1 MRSGR
6 LLRGAFAHSLFLV
19 LLFGGL
25 TLAGVSVSA
34 SQARTSSVLPTNV
47 SGDIVLSL
55 AEADLLRL
63 PGLRRVVVGDGSMLS
78 AQPLDDGSVLL
89 IGKKPGQTSILI
101 WAEGLAGVRKTVIIQ
116 SQEADR
122 LAREVRTALGRA
134 DTRVSVNTVG
144 EQLVLSGQADSP
156 EQAERLKSLV
166 ERNTKLVNLTQ
177 AEGNEQMIAME
188 VRFLEVK
195 KNALE
200 NLGIQWQTRMA
211 GPMVGLVGDFKTN
224 NTFRSTSDGLLNQG
238 APNISGNF
246 PGTESAARSSKVSP
260 FALYFGMQSTLT
272 SVLQFMEQ
280 QGDAVVLA
288 EPILSTRSGGT
299 AKFLAGGEI
308 PLPVTS
314 SLGASS
320 VQFKPYGIRFEIQP
334 RVLDN
339 GVIRATVTTELSTV
353 DPAIR
358 VGELPGFLS
367 RMTETQVNLREG
379 QTLVMSGLISE
390 ESSRVTDKVSG
401 LGDIPILGAL
411 FRSKDFRDKRSE
423 MVVMVTPRFIRPD
436 DAFHRARQA
445 WSQEQ
450 IDAHRAASTASKQ
463 SAKDAEP
470 AAAQSPKAD
479 EGVTP

>member
-1 MRSGR
+1 MKRHYVR
-6 LLRGAFAHSLFLV
+6 RV
-19 LLFGGL
+19 
-25 TLAGVSVSA
+25 
-34 SQARTSSVLPTNV
+34 RTSVFLLACAQAIAVTGPSWAANYSSPPGTVVPPTPPAADNTVTLP
-47 SGDIVLSL
+47 L
-55 AEADLLRL
+55 AEAEIFRL
-63 PGLRRVVVGDGSMLS
+63 PGLRRIVVGDGSMLS
-78 AQPLDDGSVLL
+78 ARPLEDGSVLL
-89 IGKKPGQTSILI
+89 IGKKPGQTSILV
-101 WAEGLAGVRKTVIIQ
+101 WADGYEGVRRPVVIR
-116 SQEADR
+116 SAEAQR
-122 LAREVRTALGRA
+122 LAQEVRAALGQSARTV
-134 DTRVSVNTVG
+134 DVNPVG
-144 EQLVLSGQADSP
+144 DQLVLSGKAASP
-156 EQAERLKSLV
+156 EQAERLKSLA
-166 ERNTKLVNLTQ
+166 ERNAKLVNLTHAQ
-177 AEGNEQMIAME
+177 GTEQMIAME

-200 NLGIQWQTRMA
+200 NLGVQWQTRMA

-224 NTFRSTSDGLLNQG
+224 AQFRSTSDGLLNQG
-238 APNISGNF
+238 APNISANF
-246 PGTESAARSSKVSP
+246 PGTEAAAWSPKVSP
-260 FALYFGMQSTLT
+260 FALYFGLQSTLT
-272 SVLQFMEQ
+272 SVIQFMEQ

-334 RVLDN
+334 RVLEN
-339 GVIRATVTTELSTV
+339 GVISATVTTELSTV

-390 ESSRVTDKVSG
+390 ETSRVTDKVSG

-423 MVVMVTPRFIRPD
+423 MVVMVTPRFISPD
-436 DAFHRARQA
+436 DAFHRERQTWSEDQVKAVRTPPSAPAR
-445 WSQEQ
+445 
-450 IDAHRAASTASKQ
+450 ST
-463 SAKDAEP
+463 DT
-470 AAAQSPKAD
+470 
-479 EGVTP
+479 EGTTP

>member
-6 LLRGAFAHSLFLV
+6 LLRGAFAHSLLLV
-19 LLFGGL
+19 FLFGGL
-25 TLAGVSVSA
+25 TVAGASVSA
-34 SQARTSSVLPTNV
+34 SQGLTPYTPLTNV
-47 SGDIVLSL
+47 SGDIVLTL

-101 WAEGLAGVRKTVIIQ
+101 WAEGLTGVRKTVVIQ
-116 SQEADR
+116 SPEADR

-134 DTRVSVNTVG
+134 DTRVSVNPVG

-166 ERNTKLVNLTQ
+166 ERNAKLVNLTQ

-246 PGTESAARSSKVSP
+246 PGTESAAWSPKVSP

-272 SVLQFMEQ
+272 SVIQFMEQ

-401 LGDIPILGAL
+401 LGDIPVLGAL

-463 SAKDAEP
+463 STKDAKQS
-470 AAAQSPKAD
+470 AVQSPKTG

>member
-1 MRSGR
+1 MRNR
-6 LLRGAFAHSLFLV
+6 TAHALTVVLATAAVLPVLAFAAGHSWAKSPSPLKNTESAVSRSDMPSAVV
-19 LLFGGL
+19 L
-25 TLAGVSVSA
+25 
-34 SQARTSSVLPTNV
+34 
-47 SGDIVLSL
+47 DL
-55 AEADLLRL
+55 AEPEVLRL
-63 PGLRRVVVGDGSMLS
+63 AGLRRVVVGDGSMLS
-78 AQPLDDGSVLL
+78 ARPLEDGSVLL

-101 WAEGLAGVRKTVIIQ
+101 WAEGLEGVRKTVVIQ
-116 SQEADR
+116 SAEAQR
-122 LAREVRTALGRA
+122 LAEQVRAALGQSARTL
-134 DTRVSVNTVG
+134 DVNPVG
-144 EQLVLSGQADSP
+144 DQLVLSGRAASP
-156 EQAERLKSLV
+156 EQAERLKSLS
-166 ERNTKLVNLTQ
+166 ERNAKLVNLTHAQ
-177 AEGNEQMIAME
+177 GTEQMIAME

-200 NLGIQWQTRMA
+200 NLGVQWQTRMA

-224 NTFRSTSDGLLNQG
+224 SQFRPTSDGLLNQG
-238 APNISGNF
+238 VPNIAANF
-246 PGTESAARSSKVSP
+246 PGTEAAAWSPKVSP
-260 FALYFGMQSTLT
+260 FALYFGLQSTLA
-272 SVLQFMEQ
+272 SVIAFMEQ

-334 RVLDN
+334 RVLEN
-339 GVIRATVTTELSTV
+339 GVISATVTTELSTV

-390 ESSRVTDKVSG
+390 ETSRVTDKVSG
-401 LGDIPILGAL
+401 LGNIPILGAL

-423 MVVMVTPRFIRPD
+423 MVVMVTPRFISPD
-436 DAFHRARQA
+436 DAFHRERKGWSDDQIRAVRSETPASPANTRQEG
-445 WSQEQ
+445 S
-450 IDAHRAASTASKQ
+450 
-463 SAKDAEP
+463 
-470 AAAQSPKAD
+470 SP
-479 EGVTP
+479 